1 MSPLQNRVTLSRP
14 YVLDANRG
22 RRMAAA
28 SLDAGLAGHF
38 TNDANQVLA
47 AHQFLADLA
56 VLYFDQPGGSARG
69 VVALTPR
76 SWRPTRAFL
85 ETAMA
90 GLGES
95 PIVQPV
101 NLSTV
106 FNGVDPLRGSRG
118 PLVRRLVGTPRAGQA
133 GTAKAARQRLATF
146 GSIVDPGNV
155 VYDALQEQLLVAHS
169 TDLRSS
175 RQRAYV
181 SGVERGVDRQLSRIQ
196 TPAGS
201 ITLTARGGQIPVTL
215 RNGTGYPVHL
225 VVTVRS
231 DKLEFP
237 GGHARDGSRLPNEVS
252 RKLDLLRS
260 NETARFTVLTRA
272 SGAFPIQITLESPD
286 GSLVVSK
293 TRLTVRSTAVSG
305 LGLVLSAAA
314 GLFLLAWWGGHALNG
329 RRARRLVPV

>member
-1 MSPLQNRVTLSRP
+1 QAT
-14 YVLDANRG
+14 
-22 RRMAAA
+22 AA
-28 SLDAGLAGHF
+28 
-38 TNDANQVLA
+38 
-47 AHQFLADLA
+47 
-56 VLYFDQPGGSARG
+56 
-69 VVALTPR
+69 
-76 SWRPTRAFL
+76 
-85 ETAMA
+85 
-90 GLGES
+90 
-95 PIVQPV
+95 
-101 NLSTV
+101 
-106 FNGVDPLRGSRG
+106 
-118 PLVRRLVGTPRAGQA
+118 
-133 GTAKAARQRLATF
+133 AKAARQRLVTF
-146 GSIVDPGNV
+146 GSIVDPDNA
-155 VYDALQEQLLVAHS
+155 VYELLQEQLLVAHS
-169 TDLRSS
+169 TDLRAS

-181 SGVERGVDRQLSRIQ
+181 SGVEQGVDHQLHRIQ

-237 GGHARDGSRLPNEVS
+237 GGQARDGSRLPNEVS

-293 TRLTVRSTAVSG
+293 TRLTVRSTAAPG
-305 LGLVLSAAA
+305 LGLFLSAAA
-314 GLFLLAWWGGHALNG
+314 GLFLLVWWGRHALHG

>member
-1 MSPLQNRVTLSRP
+1 
-14 YVLDANRG
+14 
-22 RRMAAA
+22 
-28 SLDAGLAGHF
+28 
-38 TNDANQVLA
+38 
-47 AHQFLADLA
+47 
-56 VLYFDQPGGSARG
+56 
-69 VVALTPR
+69 VALTPR
-76 SWRPTRAFL
+76 TWRPTRAFL
-85 ETAMA
+85 ETALA

-95 PIVQPV
+95 PIVRPV

-106 FNGVDPLRGSRG
+106 FDEVDPLRGSRG
-118 PLVRRLVGTPRAGQA
+118 PLVRRLVSAPRPGQLGTV
-133 GTAKAARQRLATF
+133 KSARQRLATF
-146 GSIVDPGNV
+146 GSIVDPGNA
-155 VYDALQEQLLVAHS
+155 VYDALQDQLLVAHS
-169 TDLRSS
+169 TDLRAS

-196 TPAGS
+196 APAGS

-237 GGHARDGSRLPNEVS
+237 GGQTRDGSASPNEVS

-260 NETARFTVLTRA
+260 NETARFTVLTRT

-286 GSLVVSK
+286 GSLIVSK

-305 LGLVLSAAA
+305 LGLLLSAAA
-314 GLFLLAWWGGHALNG
+314 GLFLLAWWGRHVLNG